1 MLNVKVGQ
9 VVVVKEFGEEL
20 SYEAVVT
27 RTFKHCFIANGI
39 KFDLQHKMSILGGK
53 QFFAAFDAMKYV
65 EA

>member
-9 VVVVKEFGEEL
+9 VVVIKDFGGEL

-27 RTFKHCFIANGI
+27 KTFKHCFVARGI
-39 KFDLQHKMSILGGK
+39 KFDLQHKMSVLGGK
-53 QFFAAFDAMKYV
+53 QFFAAFDEMKYV